1 MILCVTP
8 NPALDRTI
16 VIDYLVPGGVHRA
29 NQTLTTANGKGVN
42 VARAARILG
51 TASTCAGFLGGETGK
66 QITALLHSEG
76 LHGDWTLID
85 GETRTDVVMV
95 AKHGESTVINEPGP
109 TVNSTDWERLR
120 ADVKRLAAN
129 ADMICLAGSV
139 PPGSNAQELVT
150 LLQALQALPS
160 ANCPIWVDT
169 SGAMLVAALEVP
181 GLHFKINAEEAA
193 FVLGR
198 PVESPEAGIV
208 ACEELMRRG
217 ATSVAITLGK
227 QGAAYVTDQARFW
240 VRPPLVKTVSAVG
253 SGDVFLAALLCGL
266 LSGAEQ
272 KEVIRKAAAAG
283 AANAITLGAGRFDLT
298 SLEQI
303 LALTAVAEI

>member
-109 TVNSTDWERLR
+109 SVSAADWARLR
-120 ADVKRLAAN
+120 ADVVRLADN
-129 ADMICLAGSV
+129 ADTICLAGSL
-139 PPGSNAQELVT
+139 PPGSTADEFIA
-150 LLQALQALPS
+150 LLQALQA
-160 ANCPIWVDT
+160 AHCPLWVDT
-169 SGAMLVAALEVP
+169 SGAMLMAALEVP
-181 GLHFKINAEEAA
+181 GLHLKINAEEAA

-253 SGDVFLAALLCGL
+253 SGDVFLAALICGL

-283 AANAITLGAGRFDLT
+283 AANAITLGAGHFDLT
-298 SLEQI
+298 AFEQI